1 MARKF
6 RDIINENLSGILGTL
21 AFHMLLVI
29 IFLIIKISSTRS
41 LMDSIILVDFEE
53 DEKTEQEII
62 EKEIELDP
70 DFEQYVA
77 DYLDAARRNIPVNVA
92 DRLNE
97 ELSTEK
103 YVEELLDEMDGD
115 RSEDYLRSNERLQEL
130 LEMEEGEDIIVEGEQ
145 DEEDTEPEI
154 YQGPTNI
161 YYSLENRYDVRL
173 PVPVYKCEGEGIVE
187 VQVVV
192 DQRGRV
198 VQVGV
203 DNLGDSLNEICL
215 TEAAKTAALS
225 TRFNS
230 DFEAPARQRGTITYH
245 FQPQ

>member
-1 MARKF
+1 MAGKLKH
-6 RDIINENLSGILGTL
+6 IINENLSGILGTL
-21 AFHMLLVI
+21 AFHMLIVI
-29 IFLIIKISSTRS
+29 IFLIIKISATHS
-41 LMDSIILVDFEE
+41 LMDTVILIDFDEE
-53 DEKTEQEII
+53 EETEQEII

-103 YVEELLDEMDGD
+103 YVEELMDEMDED

-130 LEMEEGEDIIVEGEQ
+130 LEMEEEDIIVEGEENE
-145 DEEDTEPEI
+145 DDTEPEI

-161 YYSLENRYDVRL
+161 YYSLENRYEVRL

-187 VQVVV
+187 VQIVV

-215 TEAAKTAALS
+215 AEAAKAAALS

-230 DFEAPARQRGTITYH
+230 NFEAPARQRGTITYH

>member
-1 MARKF
+1 MAGRLKH
-6 RDIINENLSGILGTL
+6 ILNENLSGILGTL
-21 AFHMLLVI
+21 AFHMLIVI
-29 IFLIIKISSTRS
+29 IFLIIKISATRS
-41 LMDSIILVDFEE
+41 LMDTVILVDFEE
-53 DEKTEQEII
+53 DEETEQEII

-70 DFEQYVA
+70 EFEQYVA

-103 YVEELLDEMDGD
+103 YVEELLDEMNAD

-145 DEEDTEPEI
+145 DEDETEPKI

-161 YYSLENRYDVRL
+161 FYSLEKRYEIRL

-187 VQVVV
+187 VQIVV

-203 DNLGDSLNEICL
+203 ENLGDSLNEICL
-215 TEAAKTAALS
+215 ADAAKTAALN
-225 TRFNS
+225 TRFNT
-230 DFEAPARQRGTITYH
+230 DFDAPARQRGTITYH